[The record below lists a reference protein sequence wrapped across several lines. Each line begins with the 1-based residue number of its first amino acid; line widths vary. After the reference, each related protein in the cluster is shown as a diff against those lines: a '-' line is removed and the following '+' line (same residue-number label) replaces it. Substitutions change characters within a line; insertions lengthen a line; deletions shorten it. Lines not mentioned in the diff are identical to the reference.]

1 MSESVPELVERFSSG
16 DKTAFAELVRRY
28 RGRIY
33 HLAFGLLGNH
43 LDADEVVQESFVRVY
58 KRQEELA
65 NVRNFTAFLT
75 RIATNYAF
83 DMLRRR
89 KGHAQAYDDLS
100 SLSSKVQL
108 DLARKNR
115 TPADTYRDR
124 IVMEEIYLAIE
135 ALPPRQQITAV
146 MHDLQGFTKV
156 EIAEALGCPLATVRS
171 NLHIARTKLRKIL
184 KERLLDKE

>member
-28 RGRIY
+28 RDRIY

-89 KGHAQAYDDLS
+89 KGHAQACDDLS

-108 DLARKNR
+108 DLSRKNR

-135 ALPPRQQITAV
+135 ALPPRQKITVV
-146 MHDLQGFTKV
+146 MHDLQGFTKG
-156 EIAEALGCPLATVRS
+156 EIAEALDSPEATVRS
-171 NLHIARTKLRKIL
+171 NLHIARAKLKRIL
-184 KERLLDKE
+184 QKRL